1 MDTHDKIR
9 QIPSY
14 SPQPV
19 PEAWKMRFSA
29 NSAWFFTDDFSV
41 VNAWLKAHGKGV
53 EVVPLFSGSGKDSKR
68 DAEFNEVCAALAR
81 MLHMHRLL
89 LEKTRYKES
98 VTDPECLREL
108 HEAPIQALNVL
119 VKHKLS

>member
-1 MDTHDKIR
+1 MDTHDKI
-9 QIPSY
+9 PPAYSY

-29 NSAWFFTDDFSV
+29 NSAWFFTDDLTV
-41 VNAWLKAHGKGV
+41 VDAWLKAHSDGV
-53 EVVPLFSGSGKDSKR
+53 EVVPLFCGSDSDGKR
-68 DAEFNEVCAALAR
+68 DTAFEEVCAALAR

-89 LEKTRYKES
+89 LEKTRYQEH

-108 HEAPIQALNVL
+108 HEAPIQALNIL
-119 VKHKLS
+119 VKHKLF

>member
-1 MDTHDKIR
+1 MDTNDKIHP
-9 QIPSY
+9 IPLY

-29 NSAWFFTDDFSV
+29 NSTWFFTDDFSV
-41 VNAWLKAHGKGV
+41 VNAWLKAHRNGV
-53 EVVPLFSGSGKDSKR
+53 EVVPLFSGSGRDSKR
-68 DAEFNEVCAALAR
+68 DVAFNEVCAALAR
-81 MLHMHRLL
+81 MLHMHQLL
-89 LEKTRYKES
+89 LEKTRYREN

-119 VKHKLS
+119 VKYKLS